1 VRFRH
6 PRPRVLALTAAAAL
20 AVSAW
25 AGTAASAAPAG
36 RPAGPG
42 LTPIPS
48 RVYAP
53 YFEAYLPTSI
63 SKIARQSGARYLT
76 LAFIQ
81 TPKKG
86 SCTAT
91 WNGDA
96 KEPLSAGHYLAEIAA
111 LRRMGGNVIPSFGGY
126 SADHGGTEIADS
138 CTSVSKIA
146 AVYELLVS
154 KYHVTRL
161 DMDVEDRS
169 LNDTAGIT
177 RRSEAIAQAQAWAAA
192 RGIHLQVDF
201 TIPVEPYG
209 LDPNGLNVIKSAVAH
224 HVKIAV
230 VNIMTFDY
238 YETHEG
244 HVDMAAAAMAAAL
257 NLHNQLSGVF
267 PKDSARRLWQMEG
280 MTLLP
285 GIDDRG
291 KIETTS
297 VRNMAEVQ
305 AFALHWH
312 MSWLSIW
319 ALQRDNGGCP
329 GATDSNTCS
338 GIKQRPWAFS
348 HLLEP
353 FTS

>member
-25 AGTAASAAPAG
+25 AGTAASAAPSGRAAG
-36 RPAGPG
+36 AG

-63 SKIARQSGARYLT
+63 SKIAKKSGARYLT

-91 WNGDA
+91 WNGNA
-96 KEPLSAGHYLAEIAA
+96 KQPLSGGHYLAEIAA
-111 LRRMGGNVIPSFGGY
+111 LRHMGGNVIPSFGGF

-146 AVYELLVS
+146 AAYELLVS

-169 LNDTAGIT
+169 LNNLAGIT
-177 RRSEAIAQAQAWAAA
+177 RRSEAIAMAQAWAAA
-192 RGIHLQVDF
+192 HGINLQVDF

-209 LDPNGLNVIKSAVAH
+209 LDPNGLNVIQNAVAH
-224 HVKIAV
+224 HVKVTV

-244 HVDMAAAAMAAAL
+244 RVDMAAAAMAAAL
-257 NLHNQLSGVF
+257 NLHNQLAGVF
-267 PKDSARRLWQMEG
+267 PNDSARQLWRLEG

-297 VRNMAEVQ
+297 VHAMAEVK
-305 AFALHWH
+305 AFAVRWH

-329 GATDSNTCS
+329 GTTDSNTCS
-338 GIKQRPWAFS
+338 GVKQGTWAFS

>member
-1 VRFRH
+1 MRFRH
-6 PRPRVLALTAAAAL
+6 PRTRALTLTAAAAL

-25 AGTAASAAPAG
+25 AGTAASAAPAAPGG
-36 RPAGPG
+36 RPAM
-42 LTPIPS
+42 TPIPS

-63 SKIARQSGARYLT
+63 PKIARQSGARYLT

-81 TPKKG
+81 TAKKG

-91 WNGDA
+91 WNG
-96 KEPLSAGHYLAEIAA
+96 KQPLSGGHYLAQIAA
-111 LRRMGGNVIPSFGGY
+111 LRHAGGNVIPSFGGF

-146 AVYELLVS
+146 AAYELLVS

-169 LNDTAGIT
+169 LNNIAGIT
-177 RRSEAIAQAQAWAAA
+177 RRSEAIAKAQAWAAA
-192 RGIHLQVDF
+192 RGISLQVDF

-209 LDPNGLNVIKSAVAH
+209 LDPNGLNVIKNAVAH
-224 HVKIAV
+224 HVQITV

-244 HVDMAAAAMAAAL
+244 RVDMSAAAMAAAL
-257 NLHNQLSGVF
+257 NVHNQLAGVF
-267 PKDSARRLWQMEG
+267 PKDHARQLWRLEG

-297 VRNMAEVQ
+297 VRAVAEVR
-305 AFALHWH
+305 AFALRWH

-329 GATDSNTCS
+329 GAIDSNTCS
-338 GIKQRPWAFS
+338 GIAQRPWAFS

>member
-1 VRFRH
+1 
-6 PRPRVLALTAAAAL
+6 
-20 AVSAW
+20 
-25 AGTAASAAPAG
+25 
-36 RPAGPG
+36 
-42 LTPIPS
+42 
-48 RVYAP
+48 
-53 YFEAYLPTSI
+53 
-63 SKIARQSGARYLT
+63 
-76 LAFIQ
+76 
-81 TPKKG
+81 
-86 SCTAT
+86 
-91 WNGDA
+91 
-96 KEPLSAGHYLAEIAA
+96 
-111 LRRMGGNVIPSFGGY
+111 VIPSFGGY
-126 SADHGGTEIADS
+126 SADHGGTEIAGS

-146 AVYELLVS
+146 AAYELVS

-169 LNDTAGIT
+169 LNNLAGIT
-177 RRSEAIAQAQAWAAA
+177 RRSEAIAMAQAWAAA
-192 RGIHLQVDF
+192 RGISLQVDF

-209 LDPNGLNVIKSAVAH
+209 LDPNGLNVIMNAVAH
-224 HVKIAV
+224 HVRITV

-244 HVDMAAAAMAAAL
+244 RVDMAAAMAAAL
-257 NLHNQLSGVF
+257 NLHNQLAGVF
-267 PKDSARRLWQMEG
+267 PHDGARRLWQLEG

-297 VRNMAEVQ
+297 VRATAEVKS
-305 AFALHWH
+305 FALRWH

-319 ALQRDNGGCP
+319 ALQRDNGGCL
-329 GATDSNTCS
+329 GTSDSNTCS

>member
-1 VRFRH
+1 VRLRH

-36 RPAGPG
+36 RAAGPG

-91 WNGDA
+91 WNGDV
-96 KEPLSAGHYLAEIAA
+96 KEPLSGGHYLAEIAA

-146 AVYELLVS
+146 AAYELLVS

-169 LNDTAGIT
+169 LDNTAGIT

-224 HVKIAV
+224 HVKITV

-257 NLHNQLSGVF
+257 NLHNQLAGVF

-305 AFALHWH
+305 AFALRWH

-338 GIKQRPWAFS
+338 GIRQRPWAFS